1 MYRFKPLRLSLIIL
15 ILAFLETSLFANFTF
30 YNLKIE
36 LLLMLIVFLSLF
48 SVKKQIYI
56 CAFFCGMLK
65 DIFSILPFGI
75 NILIFMLIA
84 FFIQRIP
91 KNFFREERL
100 TFAVLVFMSTFFSGL
115 FSFSLTGPY
124 SLKFFK
130 TLINVILATTFIST
144 LVSPLFFSFFKLV
157 LIKNESK

>member
-1 MYRFKPLRLSLIIL
+1 MHRFKPLRLSFIIL

-48 SVKKQIYI
+48 SIKKQIYI

-91 KNFFREERL
+91 KNFFREEKL
-100 TFAVLVFMSTFFSGL
+100 TFAALVFVGTFFSGL
-115 FSFSLTGPY
+115 ISLSLTGPY
-124 SLKFFK
+124 SLNFFK
-130 TLINVILATTFIST
+130 KFINVILSTTFIST